1 MRRCLTALSFSLSL
15 ALALAACSPA
25 GGPTPSGEPE
35 DVARELDRAVE
46 ELDLVG
52 AAMAVE
58 FSDGETWGFTSG
70 LSRLET
76 MEAWEPGRSIRIGSV
91 TKTFTAALIF
101 LLIEDGVLTLD
112 DPLEQWVPGYYD
124 GLGVTLRHLLSNT
137 SGIVSY
143 NYVGSF
149 DDTRPWEPQELAQWA
164 VDHEPALRFEP
175 GSEWEYSNTN
185 FVLLGLVIEAATGDS
200 YEGQFEERL
209 TGPMGLTR
217 TYLAGSGDMNPALVD
232 CYERDGSNTTGHAD
246 PSFGWAAGAAVSTP
260 EELARWISALYGGE
274 LLSAGS
280 LELMTTQQVLSDGTT
295 QDYGL
300 GAFVERD
307 GDDALFGHEG
317 GIGGYITYAFYWQ
330 ADGIAL
336 VAATNTFDTDMRTL
350 AGYGWSA
357 LLGL

>member
-1 MRRCLTALSFSLSL
+1 MRPQRISLCLT
-15 ALALAACSPA
+15 LALAACSSS
-25 GGPTPSGEPE
+25 GHGTDGEPE
-35 DVARELDRAVE
+35 DVAGALERAVD
-46 ELDLVG
+46 ELELFG

-58 FSDGETWGFTSG
+58 FEGGETWRFASG
-70 LSRLET
+70 LSRVET
-76 MEAWEPGRSIRIGSV
+76 MEEWEPGRSIRIGSV

-101 LLIEDGVLTLD
+101 LLVEDGVLTLD
-112 DPLEQWVPGYYD
+112 DPLEVWAPGYYD
-124 GLGVTLRHLLSNT
+124 GLGLTLRHLLSNT

-149 DDTRPWEPQELAQWA
+149 DDTRPWAPEELAQWA
-164 VDHEPALRFEP
+164 VEHEPALRFEP
-175 GSEWEYSNTN
+175 GTEWEYSNTN
-185 FVLLGLVIEAATGDS
+185 FVLLGLVIEAATGTS
-200 YEGQFEERL
+200 YEEQFEARL
-209 TGPMGLTR
+209 AGPLGLTR
-217 TYLAGSGDMNPALVD
+217 TYVAGSGDMNPALVD
-232 CYERDGSNTTGHAD
+232 CYDRDGSNTSARAD

-260 EELARWISALYGGE
+260 EELARWTSALYGGE
-274 LLSAGS
+274 VLSASS
-280 LELMTTQQVLSDGTT
+280 LELMTTQLVLADGTT

-317 GIGGYITYAFYWQ
+317 GIGGYITYAFYWE

-336 VAATNTFDTDMRTL
+336 VAATNTFDTDMRAL